1 MTDAEFMVKLRR
13 HGKAPACAFLVDYEP
28 RALFRWSVEEQM
40 RSGFLPTFH
49 VKQLD
54 PARADFRFLVGVPVH
69 LHCDDMPR
77 AVAWMDR
84 LLEDGAGPVYQLTQ
98 GELYVWPRS

>member
-1 MTDAEFMVKLRR
+1 MTDAEFMRQLRL

-28 RALFRWSVEEQM
+28 RRAFRWSVEEQM
-40 RSGFLPTFH
+40 RARCLPTFH

-69 LHCDDMPR
+69 LHCDDMSR
-77 AVAWMDR
+77 AVAWVDR
-84 LLEDGAGPVYQLTQ
+84 LLTDGAGPIYQTTE
-98 GELYVWPRS
+98 GEVHVWPRS